1 MRITKII
8 VTAGVALG
16 LSVSLTNAKTY
27 STAEVYEEACVHC
40 HGKNAEGNPE
50 KKGPALNT
58 MSQNELA
65 YELFNLTTNGSQSSG
80 SDHEI
85 MEHNQDQIEDK
96 GLTYHPDDMARFI
109 YTTFNPEAAT
119 LVDENG
125 VRKYSTSQVYDQ
137 MCALCH
143 GKNAEGNPEKKGPA
157 LNDYT
162 LHELEMELISLDSDG
177 FQSSGRHSDLMRENL
192 KRIEK
197 KGMSYH
203 PEDMATYIYY
213 NYNPDAKK

>member
-1 MRITKII
+1 MYKILLN
-8 VTAGVALG
+8 AL
-16 LSVSLTNAKTY
+16 LTLAVGATMASAKTY
-27 STAEVYEEACVHC
+27 SMAEIYNGACALC

-58 MSQNELA
+58 LSEHELV

-85 MEHNQDQIEDK
+85 MEHNQDKIEQK
-96 GLTYHPDDMARFI
+96 GMNYHPDDMARYI
-109 YTTFNPEAAT
+109 YTTFNPEASLPEAE
-119 LVDENG
+119 DG
-125 VRKYSTSQVYDQ
+125 RKYSTSEIYKF
-137 MCALCH
+137 MCAKCH
-143 GKNAEGNPEKKGPA
+143 GIEAEGNREKKGPA

-162 LHELEMELISLDSDG
+162 LHELEMELINLDNDG
-177 FQSSGRHSDLMRENL
+177 FQSSGGHSEVMRENL

-203 PEDMATYIYY
+203 PEDMANYIYFHF
-213 NYNPDAKK
+213 NPDAKK

>member
-1 MRITKII
+1 MYKILLN
-8 VTAGVALG
+8 AL
-16 LSVSLTNAKTY
+16 LTLAVGATMASAKTY
-27 STAEVYEEACVHC
+27 SMAEIYNGACALC

-58 MSQNELA
+58 LSENELV

-85 MEHNQDQIEDK
+85 MEHNQDKIEQK
-96 GLTYHPDDMARFI
+96 GMNYHPDDMARYI
-109 YTTFNPEAAT
+109 YTTFNPEASLSEAE
-119 LVDENG
+119 DG
-125 VRKYSTSQVYDQ
+125 RKYSTSEIYKF
-137 MCALCH
+137 MCAKCH
-143 GKNAEGNPEKKGPA
+143 GIEAEGNREKKGPA

-162 LHELEMELISLDSDG
+162 LHELEMELINLDNDG
-177 FQSSGRHSDLMRENL
+177 FQSSGGHSEVMRENL

-203 PEDMATYIYY
+203 PEDMANYIYFHF
-213 NYNPDAKK
+213 NPDAKK